1 MKIDYSHNLSRQESY
16 EKINKLIPEL
26 QSQYADKISN
36 PVCNWNSEKTKM
48 DFSMEIIGFDVSG
61 NIDLMDRE
69 LVMEGDL
76 PLLARPFSDKIEET
90 IKSKLDEIFS
100 K

>member
-1 MKIDYSHNLSRQESY
+1 MRIDYKHNLTQQQSY

-26 QSQYADKISN
+26 QAQYADKISN
-36 PVCNWNSEKTKM
+36 PEWSWNSEKTRM
-48 DFSMEIIGFDVSG
+48 DFSMEVMGFDVSG
-61 NIDLMDRE
+61 NIDLMDGE

-90 IKSKLDEIFS
+90 IKTQLKKILS
-100 K
+100 